1 MASELL
7 PQTDFQSQS
16 RQVSALGLKLRA
28 LRDQIEAAAARGE
41 TMLLTREELDRELED
56 LRPGDP
62 DVR

>member
-16 RQVSALGLKLRA
+16 RHVSALGLKLRA